1 MKKLMFRVVFTD
13 APDRL
18 IYHRATL
25 IAFPQTVDDLLE
37 VVNRFGH
44 AYPSVRISLN
54 RG

>member
-1 MKKLMFRVVFTD
+1 MYRVIFTN

-18 IYHRATL
+18 IHHRAAL

-37 VVNRFGH
+37 VVTRYSH
-44 AYPSVRISLN
+44 AYASVRISLN